1 MIKKILILTFVFLG
15 LTACSLDNTDE
26 PNYSFELLPVKTA
39 TVPAEFHYGES
50 AIIKVTYDLPTACHF
65 FYGLYY
71 EYQVSSRIVAINSQV
86 INTTSCAEVITEK
99 EYEFDVQVLQHE
111 DYTFKFWKG
120 TDTSG
125 NDIFEEIV
133 VPVVD

>member
-50 AIIKVTYDLPTACHF
+50 AIIKVTFDLPSTCYY
-65 FYGLYY
+65 FYSLYY
-71 EYQVSSRIVAINSQV
+71 EYQGNSRIVAINSQV
-86 INTTSCAEVITEK
+86 IKSTGCFESVVEE
-99 EYEFDVQVLQHE
+99 EYEFNVQVMQRE